1 MPTAEEYEAKVR
13 THGWDELGKLREAIK
28 RRDTPGWDA
37 GKALEYA
44 IIRAFE
50 LDGATVRWPYPVS
63 LFGEEVEQIDG
74 SVGYAGLYCLVESKD
89 EEDDIAIAP
98 LSTRRSLRLDFKLQ
112 PGQERR
118 RPTQNA
124 KIPRQRLTAANAGA
138 VQIANGGSLLDR
150 EFWRSQEKRTGSAKS
165 RRRFAAP
172 RVVLATILSSV
183 VVL

>member
-13 THGWDELGKLREAIK
+13 THGWDELGKLWEAIK

-74 SVGYAGLYCLVESKD
+74 SVGFAGLYCLVESKD
-89 EEDDIAIAP
+89 EKDNIAIAP
-98 LSTRRSLRLDFKLQ
+98 ITKLRSQLL
-112 PGQERR
+112 R
-118 RPTQNA
+118 RPAGTVGLLFSSKGFTNPAIQLA
-124 KIPRQRLTAANAGA
+124 HFTLPQAVLLWSGDEIEHCLEQKKIVGFCERKFRACVDFGIPDFN
-138 VQIANGGSLLDR
+138 I
-150 EFWRSQEKRTGSAKS
+150 
-165 RRRFAAP
+165 RFG
-172 RVVLATILSSV
+172 
-183 VVL
+183 